1 MGDKEVKIWAPL
13 IASSLPPTNTWAVPH
28 MVNQALGDPAG
39 GGELALTE
47 SDPMFR
53 VLALLQNM
61 DQDLEVKAESIVRE
75 VLGCAENSLVQLFNL
90 VARLLEQMGMG
101 APSIQMMGQM
111 GSAMA
116 EEMLGKEMAPSVL
129 IMEVVNMET
138 EMREMLLGSCSAA

>member
-75 VLGCAENSLVQLFNL
+75 VLCAENSLVQLFNL
-90 VARLLEQMGMG
+90 VASLTEEEGMACMLEQLGMG

-129 IMEVVNMET
+129 I
-138 EMREMLLGSCSAA
+138 

>member
-1 MGDKEVKIWAPL
+1 MGENGERKKVEGMLDMLVMMVSSEGMWLEADKEGKIGAPL

-75 VLGCAENSLVQLFNL
+75 VLGCVRTPLYNFSTWWPA
-90 VARLLEQMGMG
+90 
-101 APSIQMMGQM
+101 
-111 GSAMA
+111 
-116 EEMLGKEMAPSVL
+116 
-129 IMEVVNMET
+129 
-138 EMREMLLGSCSAA
+138 